1 MINLKFLRIWGVF
14 ERTSQELL
22 QKWYGRIREGLVQGV
37 HVDLENARVKI
48 PCEVLESGELA
59 PWVKTTEK
67 PNWFLL
73 SLMVPGPNWLGIVG
87 EGKKIAPHLDHKTG
101 KWLLKFRN
109 ATVIRFYGRKL
120 VADYLAVARQN
131 SKWFLIQKE
140 RAVVDV
146 PYHVNDKESLR
157 QFLQDEVESDIL
169 EVAVELFNPNALPN
183 QQWQKELQEAVKVAP
198 PQKQKPLMKPQQPQ
212 PRPQPQPQPKVQ
224 QPQPQPKVQLPQ
236 PESQPKSNP
245 QPKPIQPIQHQ
256 KEVEEVETQLP
267 IVVAPIP
274 KAKKTKVVEKERPPK
289 RKRPPV
295 EADDDAEKEIQ
306 LARKGNWRDLLN

>member
-1 MINLKFLRIWGVF
+1 MINLKFLRVWMVF
-14 ERTSQELL
+14 ERLSQEML

-37 HVDLENARVKI
+37 VVDFENTRVKI
-48 PCEVLESGELA
+48 PCEVLENGELA

-67 PNWFLL
+67 PSWFLI

-120 VADYLAVARQN
+120 VADYLAVSRQN
-131 SKWFLIQKE
+131 GRWFLVQKE
-140 RAVVDV
+140 RAVLDI
-146 PYHVNDKESLR
+146 PYHIKDREALKL
-157 QFLQDEVESDIL
+157 FLGNEVEADIL
-169 EVAVELFNPNALPN
+169 EVAVELFNPTALSN
-183 QQWQKELQEAVKVAP
+183 QQWQKGLQEAVKVAP
-198 PQKQKPLMKPQQPQ
+198 PQQKPKPLMKPQQPQ

-224 QPQPQPKVQLPQ
+224 QPQPQPQQQL
-236 PESQPKSNP
+236 SQAEPKSTNP
-245 QPKPIQPIQHQ
+245 ETVQIQ
-256 KEVEEVETQLP
+256 KEVEAEEVEVSLP
-267 IVVAPIP
+267 PVAPKKSP
-274 KAKKTKVVEKERPPK
+274 KKKFEAVQKERPPK

-295 EADDDAEKEIQ
+295 EADDEVEKEIQ